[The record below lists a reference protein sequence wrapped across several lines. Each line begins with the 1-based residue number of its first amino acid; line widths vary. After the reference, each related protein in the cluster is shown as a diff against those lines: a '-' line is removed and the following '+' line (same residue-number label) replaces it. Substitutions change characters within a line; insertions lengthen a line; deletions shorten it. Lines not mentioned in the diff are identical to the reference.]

1 MSQDTWIALQNVT
14 LTDAHA
20 SWFDD
25 VPAELVERARYSAP
39 GRRWMAGQLAARHAL
54 FGMPAPGLGE
64 DDGLAGNV
72 WLVQPLADRLDF
84 LQELAA
90 TALAP
95 LLRAQVA
102 RDQVGWMRT
111 VLGDAAYRRA
121 LSKADAQSAMPVSEI
136 TAALAS
142 ETSFR
147 DALLRQAGHELWA
160 FVADMHTLVQQRI
173 RLLLPRTEW
182 PQSSAA
188 GLSADD
194 VAACERRCRAGQE
207 NG

>member
-14 LTDAHA
+14 LTDVHA

-25 VPAELVERARYSAP
+25 VPAELIERARYSVP
-39 GRRWMAGQLAARHAL
+39 GRRWMAAQLAARHAL
-54 FGMPAPGLGE
+54 FGMPAPDLGE
-64 DDGLAGNV
+64 DEGLASNA
-72 WLVQPLADRLDF
+72 WLLQPLADRLDF

-102 RDQVGWMRT
+102 RDRVGWMRT

-121 LSKADAQSAMPVSEI
+121 LSKAETRSAVPVSDMM
-136 TAALAS
+136 ADFAS
-142 ETSFR
+142 ETAFR
-147 DALLRQAGHELWA
+147 DALQRQAGHELRA
-160 FVADMHTLVQQRI
+160 FVADMHTLVQGRI
-173 RLLLPRTEW
+173 RLLFPRAER
-182 PQSSAA
+182 PQPSAA

-194 VAACERRCRAGQE
+194 VAGCERRCRTGQE
-207 NG
+207 KR